1 MRKTWFIAIVAAGA
15 AAFGCG
21 SSAASENCGLSAGGA
36 EVRFC
41 SPGGDQV
48 CVCATN
54 RCARADDVHCVS
66 GFRYV
71 WGSSECVPEE
81 IVSSAIASASA
92 RDRCETADGGD
103 GDADGDVEPDGDGGD
118 VEIDGDAD
126 GDVEPDGADGDSD
139 VEIDGDVEPDGDGGD
154 VEIDGDGGDVP
165 TVLHSVMTMT
175 SGGGTAAG
183 GGVQLTI
190 SVGTPQPMGTRSGTG
205 HEVRLGPGAVQNQ

>member
-118 VEIDGDAD
+118 VEIDGD
-126 GDVEPDGADGDSD
+126 
-139 VEIDGDVEPDGDGGD
+139 
-154 VEIDGDGGDVP
+154 GGDVP